1 MEIFSELYDI
11 DKQIYGASEDI
22 EHFRHFKYLRRLFE
36 KNNLYG
42 LTDHFAPSKKNI
54 TLDISFPLF

>member
-11 DKQIYGASEDI
+11 DKQIYGESEDI

-36 KNNLYG
+36 KNNMYG
-42 LTDHFAPSKKNI
+42 LTDHFAPSKEC
-54 TLDISFPLF
+54 LSSDIPFSTF

>member
-11 DKQIYGASEDI
+11 DKQIYNASEDI

-36 KNNLYG
+36 RDNMYG
-42 LTDHFAPSKKNI
+42 ITDQFEPSQ
-54 TLDISFPLF
+54 SFFINHDSQ

>member
-11 DKQIYGASEDI
+11 DKQVYEASEDI

-36 KNNLYG
+36 KNNMYG
-42 LTDHFAPSKKNI
+42 QTDHFAPSKEC
-54 TLDISFPLF
+54 LF